1 MPARPIAWLG
11 SSLRS
16 RRAHPARPRRIAAQL
31 AERRRPKRLEA
42 SRRLAPRHAFAPP
55 AAAAEP
61 NQSGLSDFATRW
73 MFGDGVADGT
83 PFAGGAGAD
92 YDRPAFLGGEA
103 DEPAPAPAAHPT
115 WKRTPTAQSRV
126 EEVGPRFR
134 LSRTP
139 PPEPAAA
146 PASEPPVSAVA
157 PPLTA
162 PAPSEPES
170 GGAPG
175 AAEPDPGRLESAGG
189 RVGDLPRAAVRR
201 RDVVVVHERPI
212 VRVQHIHQTEQQA
225 QVTHKHEDE
234 KGRRP
239 SGVQAAHTGVEAVEL
254 YRNTDR
260 VKELAH
266 LGERV
271 VGAAKGE
278 WSKLKKDAGEWKD
291 RAEHE
296 YHSLRKRAEGE
307 AHHLE
312 RRAVGEVHRFEREGR
327 HLERAAEKLPGRL
340 EHGLERGLVHAERT
354 ALRDVGKFIRRQPLV
369 RAAEGLV
376 HDAERGIKSVRS
388 FEKRAEQAERG
399 LEKVLKDPE
408 KELLALGRKVEK
420 QVLDRPIVRRAEAA
434 LEHAEQTAK
443 RDLGKLPGEARR
455 ELSQIPKAAEAAKAA
470 ALAAAAEV
478 PLEISRAGRAIV
490 SFEKEAAG
498 AAHRLEGEAR
508 HALASADGH
517 MPHVPHLPHLP
528 SRSAIGAPAAAA
540 ERAAAA
546 AARGAE
552 DAAHERMYEQVV
564 DRLRRDL
571 LAERERMGNLLG
583 EWP

>member
-1 MPARPIAWLG
+1 
-11 SSLRS
+11 
-16 RRAHPARPRRIAAQL
+16 
-31 AERRRPKRLEA
+31 
-42 SRRLAPRHAFAPP
+42 
-55 AAAAEP
+55 
-61 NQSGLSDFATRW
+61 
-73 MFGDGVADGT
+73 MFGDGVAEGV
-83 PFAGGAGAD
+83 PFAGGAGAE
-92 YDRPAFLGGEA
+92 YDRPSFLDA
-103 DEPAPAPAAHPT
+103 PDPEPAVRAQPALG
-115 WKRTPTAQSRV
+115 RTSMPQSRV

-139 PPEPAAA
+139 PPSPAPAPKQDEPEEHAIPPLAA
-146 PASEPPVSAVA
+146 PAPEPAM
-157 PPLTA
+157 
-162 PAPSEPES
+162 
-170 GGAPG
+170 
-175 AAEPDPGRLESAGG
+175 AAEPEPEAGG
-189 RVGDLPRAAVRR
+189 VAGAGHRIGELPRAAVRR
-201 RDVVVVHERPI
+201 RDVLVVHERPL
-212 VRVQHIHQTEQQA
+212 VRVQHIHQAEQPA

-234 KGRRP
+234 RRRA
-239 SGVQAAHTGVEAVEL
+239 GAVQTAHTGVEAVEL

-260 VKELAH
+260 VKELAQ

-278 WSKLKKDAGEWKD
+278 WGKLKKDAGEWKD

-327 HLERAAEKLPGRL
+327 HLERAAEKLPGQLEHRL
-340 EHGLERGLVHAERT
+340 EQGLVHAERT
-354 ALRDVGKFIRRQPLV
+354 ALRDVGRFIRRQPLV

-388 FEKRAEQAERG
+388 FEKRALQAEKG
-399 LEKVLKDPE
+399 LEKALKDPE
-408 KELLALGRKVEK
+408 KELLALGHKVEK
-420 QVLDRPIVRRAEAA
+420 EVLSRPVVRRAEAA

-443 RDLGKLPGEARR
+443 RDLGKLPAEARR

-478 PLEISRAGRAIV
+478 PLEVSRAGRAIV
-490 SFEKEAAG
+490 NFEKQAEG

-517 MPHVPHLPHLP
+517 MPHVPHAPHLP
-528 SRSAIGAPAAAA
+528 SPSAIAAPAAAA
-540 ERAAAA
+540 ERAAASV
-546 AARGAE
+546 ARGAQ
-552 DAAHERMYEQVV
+552 DAAHEQMYEQVV